1 MTCFEMVRA
10 GDLEALKEYVADGG
24 DIGGKD
30 ESGNT
35 LITAA
40 ALTGNKAIVTFL
52 REHGAKPD
60 FFTELALGSVP
71 RITACL
77 AAGGCTANSVDSRG
91 FHPLMLVARRGHA
104 DAARLLIERGAAVNA
119 RHAMSGNT
127 ALMEAA
133 LGGSDEIVRLL
144 IDKGADRSIKN
155 HSGKDAATL
164 AADAG
169 HASAAA
175 LIRDYRRR

>member
-1 MTCFEMVRA
+1 MTCFEMVRS
-10 GDLEALKEYVADGG
+10 GDLEALKEYVGDGG
-24 DIGGKD
+24 DINGKD

-35 LITAA
+35 LINLA
-40 ALTGNKAIVTFL
+40 ALMGNKAIVAFL
-52 REHGAKPD
+52 REHGAKGD

-77 AAGGCTANSVDSRG
+77 VSGGCTANSVDSRG
-91 FHPLMLVARRGHA
+91 FHALMVVARQGHA

-133 LGGSDEIVRLL
+133 LGGHGEIVRLL
-144 IDKGADRSIKN
+144 LDAGADRSIKN
-155 HSGKDAATL
+155 LSGKDAATL
-164 AADAG
+164 AANAG
-169 HASAAA
+169 HADVAA
-175 LIRDYRRR
+175 LLRDYRRR